1 MIELHL
7 VDLYQENEMDARFVI
22 IIIFVLIIGGFIISD
37 FLPAKTKEIVVTQ
50 KNKSKYYSPP
60 DLKTKTTESYVI
72 VYTIECKFTDS
83 KNNKIHVFR
92 CSEYI
97 YNCLKVNKNYRVK
110 LKGLEIVKII

>member
-1 MIELHL
+1 
-7 VDLYQENEMDARFVI
+7 MDARFVI

-37 FLPAKTKEIVVTQ
+37 FLPAKTKEIFVTQ

-110 LKGLEIVKII
+110 LKGLDIVKII